1 VDEFEMKGNKMT
13 EDEEFER
20 IQLEIERRNSV
31 KKERAVVYYIG
42 PLSIH
47 EWALTDSISYIA
59 RLREVTGHPALGDC
73 FDVRTSSIVEWP
85 NEEGTFTTLNTIY
98 KRYIGDSREQTN
110 T

>member
-1 VDEFEMKGNKMT
+1 VDELEIKGNKMT

-31 KKERAVVYYIG
+31 KKERAVVHYIG

-47 EWALTDSISYIA
+47 EYSWYGGISYVA
-59 RLREVTGHPALGDC
+59 RLHEVIGHPLLGNC

-98 KRYIGDSREQTN
+98 KRYIGGSREQTN
-110 T
+110 N